1 MFCTNCGKEVADG
14 AMFCTSCGAKLAQE
28 PVAQP
33 AAEQPVTAP
42 AQEAPQAAPNTAP
55 VSVPATAD
63 KKFNPVIVVV
73 AVAAVLVIALILL
86 LSGGGGG
93 GYKDYKDLVKAYY
106 EAVNKEDV
114 SAMIK
119 LFDKDAQKDLRKD
132 KSDIKEA
139 LEDIKDDLV
148 DEYGKSWLKDL
159 EIGKRQSAG
168 KGTYGVSIEID
179 GDFYEYLYIKK
190 DNKDRYYID
199 EDFFDWGYKDYK
211 DLVDHDS
218 LRRRR
223 RRRGRRSK

>member
-93 GYKDYKDLVKAYY
+93 GYKVYKDLVKAYY

-114 SAMIK
+114 NAMIK

-168 KGTYGVSIEID
+168 KGTYRVSIEID

-199 EDFFDWGYKDYK
+199 EDFFDY
-211 DLVDHDS
+211 
-218 LRRRR
+218 
-223 RRRGRRSK
+223 